1 MIRSSDLLIIFEK
14 TNFSSRFSIR
24 SLINSSHHLNFYHC
38 IASSIYFSTYFLS
51 LASRCSDWSFLLINQ
66 INDVD
71 QMKLS
76 QKFFVLLSRQHLDE
90 IVCWHFCNRAST
102 NTDSI
107 RLNLLSQSMF
117 MNINMF
123 QLNIKFQHLFFQHAK
138 NLTIIAANMQFFHR
152 VVLDE
157 LEKSSSSN
165 CLLRDSTQNQ

>member
-1 MIRSSDLLIIFEK
+1 MIRSSDLLIFLEK
-14 TNFSSRFSIR
+14 TNLSNRFSIR
-24 SLINSSHHLNFYHC
+24 FFINSSHHLNFYHC
-38 IASSIYFSTYFLS
+38 NASSIYLSTYSLS
-51 LASRCSDWSFLLINQ
+51 LASRCSDWLLLIDQ
-66 INDVD
+66 MSDVD
-71 QMKLS
+71 QMKWS

-90 IVCWHFCNRAST
+90 IVCWHLCSRAST

-107 RLNLLSQSMF
+107 RLNLLSQSVS

-123 QLNIKFQHLFFQHAK
+123 QLNIKLQHLFFQHAK

-152 VVLDE
+152 IVLDE